1 MLVLGLDPGLALTG
15 WALVDGGGGGR
26 LRLRGSGC
34 LTTSAQLGEPQR
46 LLALSQQAEELLA
59 MAGAEVVA
67 VEKLFFQRNVSTA
80 MAVSQARGVLLCA
93 AARRGLPVAEYTP
106 GEVKRAVTG
115 SGSADKRQVARMVQ
129 LILGAKVPTTPDDV
143 TDACAVG
150 ICHQHASGLRVALAA
165 SRA

>member
-15 WALVDGGGGGR
+15 WALVDGGGGR
-26 LRLRGSGC
+26 LRLQGSGC
-34 LTTSAQLGEPQR
+34 LTTPAHLGEPQR
-46 LLALSQQAEELLA
+46 LLALSQQAEELLG
-59 MAGAEVVA
+59 MAGADVVA
-67 VEKLFFQRNVSTA
+67 VEKLYFQRNVSTA
-80 MAVSQARGVLLCA
+80 MAVSQARGILLCA

-115 SGSADKRQVARMVQ
+115 SGAADKRQVARMVQ
-129 LILGAKVPTTPDDV
+129 LILGAKVPTSPDDV

-150 ICHQHASGLRVALAA
+150 ICHQHASGLRSALAA

>member
-34 LTTSAQLGEPQR
+34 LTTSSQLGEPQR

>member
-15 WALVDGGGGGR
+15 WALVEGEGGR

-34 LTTSAQLGEPQR
+34 LTTQAQLSEPQR
-46 LLALSQQAEELLA
+46 LLALSRQAEELLA

-67 VEKLFFQRNVSTA
+67 VERLFFQRNVSTA

-93 AARRGLPVAEYTP
+93 AARRGLQVAEYTP

-150 ICHQHASGLRVALAA
+150 ICHQHASGLRLALAA

>member
-1 MLVLGLDPGLALTG
+1 LLVLGLDPGLALTG
-15 WALVDGGGGGR
+15 WALVEGGGGR

-34 LTTSAQLGEPQR
+34 LTTQAQQSEPQR
-46 LLALSQQAEELLA
+46 LLALAQQAEELLA
-59 MAGAEVVA
+59 MSDPEVVA

-93 AARRGLPVAEYTP
+93 AARHGLQVAEYTP

-150 ICHQHASGLRVALAA
+150 ICHQHASGLRLAISA
-165 SRA
+165 GRA

>member
-15 WALVDGGGGGR
+15 WALVDGGRGL

-34 LTTSAQLGEPQR
+34 LRTPAHLQEPQR
-46 LLALSQQAEELLA
+46 LLSLADQAEALLA
-59 MAGAEVVA
+59 TAGAEVVA
-67 VEKLFFQRNVSTA
+67 VERLYFRRNVSTA
-80 MAVSQARGVLLCA
+80 MAVSQARGILLCA
-93 AARRGLPVAEYTP
+93 VARRGLPVAEYTP

-129 LILGAKVPTTPDDV
+129 LILGGGVPTSPDDI

-150 ICHQHASGLRVALAA
+150 ICHQHASGLRLAVAA
-165 SRA
+165 SGA

>member
-1 MLVLGLDPGLALTG
+1 LLVLGLDPGLALTG
-15 WALVDGGGGGR
+15 WALVEGGGGR

-34 LTTSAQLGEPQR
+34 LTTQAQQSEPQR
-46 LLALSQQAEELLA
+46 LLALAQQAEELLA
-59 MAGAEVVA
+59 MSDPEVVA

-93 AARRGLPVAEYTP
+93 AARRGLQVAEYTP

-150 ICHQHASGLRVALAA
+150 ICHQHASGLRLALAA
-165 SRA
+165 GRA

>member
-15 WALVDGGGGGR
+15 WALVDGGGGR

-34 LTTSAQLGEPQR
+34 LTTEAEQGEPQR
-46 LLALSQQAEELLA
+46 LLALFQQAEELVA

-67 VEKLFFQRNVSTA
+67 VERLFFQRNVSTA

-93 AARRGLPVAEYTP
+93 VARRGLPVAEYTP

-129 LILGAKVPTTPDDV
+129 LILGAKVPSSPDDV

-150 ICHQHASGLRVALAA
+150 ICHQHASGLRLALAA